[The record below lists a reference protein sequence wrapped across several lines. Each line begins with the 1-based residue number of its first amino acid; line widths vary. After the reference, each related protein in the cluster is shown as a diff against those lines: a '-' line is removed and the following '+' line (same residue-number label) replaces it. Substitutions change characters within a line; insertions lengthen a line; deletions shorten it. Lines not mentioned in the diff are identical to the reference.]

1 MVIQKPRGTRD
12 LYEQDIIVYR
22 NIINILQTCAIKYNY
37 QEFITPI
44 FEEAQLFLRAVGDTS
59 DIMQK
64 EIYRFNDK
72 GNRILALRPE
82 GTAGVAR
89 AVIENKLY
97 KPKQTLKYFYY
108 GSMFRYERPQKG
120 RQREFNQFG
129 IETMGTNHPLSDVE
143 VMMMAINMMKYLG
156 INNLSLNINYFGS
169 QETKDKYQVTLKE
182 YLINKKS
189 HLCEKCQIRVVTN
202 PIRVL
207 DCKTCHNLS
216 LTIPKI
222 SDVLSPVEQKKFAI
236 ITKSLTN
243 HNISFKVDEYLVRG
257 LDYYTGV
264 IFEVTSCDPRIG
276 ETQNTLIG
284 GGRYDNLLQQLGAPI
299 AIPALGFAVGIERLM
314 LLLSNNKQIN
324 HKPIIQLQV
333 IALSDNALHMM
344 SWLLVQLRIK
354 NYQVDGEYHCF
365 QDKHKSQIIDRIKA
379 HKLLFLKDENAAVIY
394 CYDKKNMMP
403 IKFANDNDLLQQII
417 NQLKE

>member
-1 MVIQKPRGTRD
+1 MIIQKPRGTRD

-44 FEEAQLFLRAVGDTS
+44 FEESQLFLRAVGDTS

-64 EIYRFNDK
+64 EIYQFNDK
-72 GNRILALRPE
+72 GNRILSLRPE

-129 IETMGTNHPLSDVE
+129 IETMGTNNPLSDVE
-143 VMMMAINMMKYLG
+143 VIMMAVNMMQYLG

-169 QETKDKYQVTLKE
+169 QETKNKYQVILKE

-207 DCKTCHNLS
+207 DCKNFHNLS

-222 SDVLSPVEQKKFAI
+222 SDVLSPVEQENFDI
-236 ITKSLTN
+236 ITESLTN

-264 IFEVTSCDPRIG
+264 IFELTSCDPRIG

-284 GGRYDNLLQQLGAPI
+284 GGRYDNLLQQLGAPV
-299 AIPALGFAVGIERLM
+299 AVPALGFAIGIERLM

-324 HKPIIQLQV
+324 YKSIIQLQV
-333 IALSDNALHMM
+333 IALSDKALHMM
-344 SWLLVQLRIK
+344 SWLLVQMRIK
-354 NYQVDGEYHCF
+354 NYQVDGQYHCF
-365 QDKHKSQIIDRIKA
+365 QDKHKSQIIDRTKA
-379 HKLLFLKDENAAVIY
+379 HKLLFLKDENSAVIY